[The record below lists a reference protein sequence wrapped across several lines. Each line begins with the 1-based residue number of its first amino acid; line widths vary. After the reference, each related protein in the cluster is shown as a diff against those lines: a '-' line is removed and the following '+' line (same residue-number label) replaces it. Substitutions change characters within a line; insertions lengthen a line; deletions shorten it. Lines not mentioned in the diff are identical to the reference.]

1 MRIALLILITFIL
14 QGVVSGLFVTPLVPP
29 DLPYLAA
36 LGIAASST
44 PYVGLVVA
52 FVIGLL
58 NDLLSAGQLGQ
69 HAVGLLFAT
78 YAFYRLIRLF
88 SWDEAAGA
96 ALIYVGTFL
105 AKWAGYL
112 LMIYWLR
119 SSGLNWSGIL
129 TVMVIELVIT
139 ALFAIPF
146 LRVFRS
152 SLGVR
157 SEQI

>member
-1 MRIALLILITFIL
+1 MRIALLILLTFIL
-14 QGVVSGLFVTPLVPP
+14 QGVASGLFVTPLVPP

-44 PYVGLVVA
+44 PYLGLTLA
-52 FVIGLL
+52 FAIGLL
-58 NDLLSAGQLGQ
+58 NDLLSGGQLGF
-69 HAVGLLFAT
+69 HAVGLLFAAYT
-78 YAFYRLIRLF
+78 FYRLTRAF
-88 SWDEAAGA
+88 HWDEAAGA

-112 LMIYWLR
+112 LMVYWLR
-119 SSGLNWSGIL
+119 STGINWSGIL
-129 TVMVIELVIT
+129 MVMGIELVVT
-139 ALFAIPF
+139 GLFAIPF